1 MVFFRTRGRIRREAA
16 DWLARLG
23 GGADEA
29 SHAAFRRWYEADR
42 RHADAYDRMAVLW
55 SAAGRIQAPPE
66 GIVTEEQA
74 PRSARRFGFALA
86 ACVAGGIALISI
98 LLLGSRWLPDS
109 ASEPLQ
115 SFATAVGEIRE
126 VVLPDGSR
134 LVLDSSSR
142 VEAHFTPSR
151 RLLTLRDGRARFSVA
166 HESRPFV
173 VRAASNEVIA
183 TGTVFDVSLLQD
195 RLAVLLIQ
203 GSVEVRRG
211 NGDGVGTVHRLAAGQ
226 KLVIANGSPA
236 VNQRATRGEMLW
248 PTRMLEFDETPLR
261 EAVALVNRYSRVQL
275 TFGDERIGNLRVSG
289 AYRAGDVTGFARSLA
304 AAFHLQLDARPDGTL
319 VLVDPGGPRETPA
332 PR

>member
-55 SAAGRIQAPPE
+55 SAAGRIHAPPE

-86 ACVAGGIALISI
+86 ACVAGGIALISV
-98 LLLGSRWLPDS
+98 LLLGSRWLADS

-142 VEAHFTPSR
+142 VEAQFTPSR
-151 RLLTLRDGRARFSVA
+151 RLLTLRDGRARFVVA

-195 RLAVLLIQ
+195 RLSVLLIQ

-211 NGDGVGTVHRLAAGQ
+211 SGGVGSIHRLAAGQ
-226 KLVIANGSPA
+226 KLVIADGAPA
-236 VNQRATRGEMLW
+236 LSQRATRGETLW
-248 PTRMLEFDETPLR
+248 PTRMLEFDETPLQ

-275 TFGDERIGNLRVSG
+275 RISDGRTGTLRVSG
-289 AYRAGDVTGFARSLA
+289 AYRAGDVEGFARSLA
-304 AAFHLQLDARPDGTL
+304 AAFSLRLDTL
-319 VLVDPGGPRETPA
+319 PNGDLLLVDPRA
-332 PR
+332 AAQ